1 MFSVRVRLLVIN
13 ENMLETL
20 EKFGSYIM
28 PGTQAEKSAVY
39 VPLVVG
45 DQARGLVSLSDFE
58 REHAFSDS
66 DVRLL
71 QTLVNSMSVA
81 LENARL
87 FDETQRL
94 LQETTQRNN
103 ELAIIND
110 IQRGLASKLD
120 LQSIID
126 LVGENVRKIF
136 MADGTVISLYD
147 SSTRMLN
154 TLYQILGEYR
164 EHEEI
169 HPLEP
174 SLTARV
180 IETRQPLLI
189 GTMEEALAL
198 GAIVQNIGPDA
209 TDPDEQNANSTMFVP
224 LLSGS
229 EVTGVIN
236 VSRFKKNSYT
246 ENDLRLLQT
255 LASSLSV
262 ALENARLFNETQRLL
277 GETEQRNNEL
287 AIINEIQDG
296 LVSKLDFQAI
306 VDLVGEKLRQVFN
319 APDLCIYWYDEKADL
334 LHYLYTYEHGERL
347 TVAPEPNFPGS
358 LVDLMLKNNSQPVVS
373 NTLAEYERLAIPLI
387 DGTDQSKSMAYVP
400 IISGDRLIGMI
411 GIENYERENAFG
423 DAEVRLLSTIAASL
437 GTALEN
443 ANLFTETQRLLQ
455 ETEQRNRELAIIS
468 RVGQEL
474 VGQLD
479 PQGIFEL
486 VGDELGQ
493 VFDAQVVAII
503 TYNKPEDLFHWR
515 YSIEK
520 GEKQFIPAVKP
531 SGFSGHILHTRQPLL
546 ITKDLAER
554 AAELGSTVLA
564 GEAPKSYLGVP
575 LVAGGEVTGV
585 ISLQNIDREDAFSE
599 NDLSLL
605 STLALNMGVALENAR
620 LYQETQRHAVEMAA
634 LAEIGSD
641 IASTHEM
648 EPVLQRLAAKTRDLL
663 QVRDIN
669 LFLLQP
675 DGHTLSPIVAL
686 GKYTEETLALPLQL
700 GEGVTGDI
708 ARSGM
713 AEIVNY
719 PEDDQ
724 RAVHIAGT
732 PQMSDELECMMVAPL
747 ISRGRV
753 IGVMSAYRDR
763 EQGLFTQLE
772 LDFLVSLARQAA
784 IAIESARLYTETE
797 LRASQMATLA
807 EVGREI
813 SATLELP
820 AVLETI
826 AGQAR
831 ELLSAGTSAVYL
843 LQPDDVTLK
852 AIVALGDVAPEVLA
866 DVSTLGEGIIGNIV
880 KNGNAEFVND
890 TSRDP
895 RGIHIEGTEDI
906 DEGEKLLVA
915 PLLVQERAI
924 GALAVWR
931 DPEDAPFDQAELS
944 FSIGLAQQ
952 AAVAIENARLFE
964 NAQET
969 QRRMADIIDFLPDA
983 TLVIDRQGKVIAWN
997 RAMEEMT
1004 GITAGE
1010 MLGKGDY
1017 EYALPFYGER
1027 QPILV
1032 DMVFESQSEFEQN
1045 YAQIQRHGIRPDR

>member
-1 MFSVRVRLLVIN
+1 MPRWWQSSPITNSKIYSTGVTRLKRVSVN
-13 ENMLETL
+13 
-20 EKFGSYIM
+20 SS
-28 PGTQAEKSAVY
+28 P
-39 VPLVVG
+39 
-45 DQARGLVSLSDFE
+45 QAR
-58 REHAFSDS
+58 
-66 DVRLL
+66 
-71 QTLVNSMSVA
+71 
-81 LENARL
+81 
-87 FDETQRL
+87 
-94 LQETTQRNN
+94 
-103 ELAIIND
+103 
-110 IQRGLASKLD
+110 
-120 LQSIID
+120 
-126 LVGENVRKIF
+126 
-136 MADGTVISLYD
+136 
-147 SSTRMLN
+147 
-154 TLYQILGEYR
+154 
-164 EHEEI
+164 
-169 HPLEP
+169 
-174 SLTARV
+174 
-180 IETRQPLLI
+180 
-189 GTMEEALAL
+189 
-198 GAIVQNIGPDA
+198 
-209 TDPDEQNANSTMFVP
+209 
-224 LLSGS
+224 
-229 EVTGVIN
+229 
-236 VSRFKKNSYT
+236 
-246 ENDLRLLQT
+246 
-255 LASSLSV
+255 
-262 ALENARLFNETQRLL
+262 
-277 GETEQRNNEL
+277 
-287 AIINEIQDG
+287 
-296 LVSKLDFQAI
+296 
-306 VDLVGEKLRQVFN
+306 
-319 APDLCIYWYDEKADL
+319 
-334 LHYLYTYEHGERL
+334 
-347 TVAPEPNFPGS
+347 
-358 LVDLMLKNNSQPVVS
+358 
-373 NTLAEYERLAIPLI
+373 
-387 DGTDQSKSMAYVP
+387 
-400 IISGDRLIGMI
+400 
-411 GIENYERENAFG
+411 
-423 DAEVRLLSTIAASL
+423 
-437 GTALEN
+437 
-443 ANLFTETQRLLQ
+443 
-455 ETEQRNRELAIIS
+455 
-468 RVGQEL
+468 
-474 VGQLD
+474 
-479 PQGIFEL
+479 
-486 VGDELGQ
+486 
-493 VFDAQVVAII
+493 
-503 TYNKPEDLFHWR
+503 
-515 YSIEK
+515 
-520 GEKQFIPAVKP
+520 P
-531 SGFSGHILHTRQPLL
+531 SGFSGHILKTRQPLL
-546 ITKDLAER
+546 INRNLTAS
-554 AAELGSTVLA
+554 AAELGSTVVA

-575 LVAGGEVTGV
+575 LVAGGEFTGV
-585 ISLQNIDREDAFSE
+585 ISLQNIDREEAFSE

-648 EPVLQRLAAKTRDLL
+648 EPVLVRLAAKTRELL

-686 GKYTEETLALPLQL
+686 GKYTEETLAQPLQL

-708 ARSGM
+708 ARSGL

-719 PEDDQ
+719 PESDR
-724 RAVHIAGT
+724 RAVHIIGT
-732 PQMSDELECMMVAPL
+732 PLITDELECIMIAPL

-843 LQPDDVTLK
+843 LQPDDFTLK
-852 AIVALGDVAPEVLA
+852 AIVALGDVAPEVLS
-866 DVSTLGEGIIGNIV
+866 DISYLGQGIIGNIV
-880 KNGNAEFVND
+880 QNGSAEFVND
-890 TSRDP
+890 TAQDP
-895 RGIHIEGTEDI
+895 RGVHIEGTENI

-1017 EYALPFYGER
+1017 EYALPFYGR
-1027 QPILV
+1027 TAAHP
-1032 DMVFESQSEFEQN
+1032 
-1045 YAQIQRHGIRPDR
+1045 G